1 MSLEPLESAHPQA
14 VPLASQLADEANHRI
29 ANHLA
34 MLAALMRLQAKSV
47 DQRHSAMSGKDVQRL
62 LEEFAGRLDT
72 VGEVHRLLAHRSS
85 GAPVDVASYLETIAQ
100 GLVSSLT
107 ANGQTSVYCL
117 FPLRLVLP
125 AEQAV
130 TLGLLVGELVTNAI
144 KYAHPAGVAG
154 AVTIEAS
161 TNDDDTVAV
170 EVCDDGVGLPDD
182 IDPLQS
188 QSLGFRTIRLLAKQ
202 LGASISFNNHGLGLS
217 CVVHI
222 PYAGRALKAVC

>member
-1 MSLEPLESAHPQA
+1 MSLEPLQSAQPQA
-14 VPLASQLADEANHRI
+14 VPLASHLVDEAAHRI

-34 MLAALMRLQAKSV
+34 MLAALMRLQARSIGRT
-47 DQRHSAMSGKDVQRL
+47 QIALSARDVRRL
-62 LEEFAGRLDT
+62 LEDFAGRLDI
-72 VGEVHRLLAHRSS
+72 VGEIHRLLALRPS
-85 GAPVDVASYLETIAQ
+85 GAPVDVANYLETIAQ
-100 GLVSSLT
+100 GLVTSLT
-107 ANGQTSVYCL
+107 ANDHTSIYCL

-130 TLGLLVGELVTNAI
+130 ALGLLVGELVTNAI

-154 AVTIEAS
+154 AITIEAS
-161 TNDDDTVAV
+161 AHDDDTVAI

-188 QSLGFRTIRLLAKQ
+188 QSLGFRTVRLLAKQ
-202 LGASISFNNHGLGLS
+202 LGASISFDSHGLGLS

-222 PYAGRALKAVC
+222 PYAGRTLKAVS

>member
-1 MSLEPLESAHPQA
+1 MSLEPLETAQLQA
-14 VPLASQLADEANHRI
+14 GPPASQLADEANHRI

-34 MLAALMRLQAKSV
+34 MLSALMRLRAKSV
-47 DQRHSAMSGKDVQRL
+47 DQTHRALSGKDVQRL
-62 LEEFAGRLDT
+62 LEEFASRLDT
-72 VGEVHRLLAHRSS
+72 VGEVHKLLAHRSN
-85 GAPVDVASYLETIAQ
+85 GAPIDVASYLETIAK

-107 ANGQTSVYCL
+107 ANDDTSIYCL

-130 TLGLLVGELVTNAI
+130 ALGLLVGELVTNAI
-144 KYAHPAGVAG
+144 KYAHPAGVG
-154 AVTIEAS
+154 GVITIEAS
-161 TNDDDTVAV
+161 THDDDTVAI

-202 LGASISFNNHGLGLS
+202 LGASISFNNNGLGLS

-222 PYAGRALKAVC
+222 PHSGRALKAVC

>member
-1 MSLEPLESAHPQA
+1 MSLDRPQSARPQA
-14 VPLASQLADEANHRI
+14 VPLAGHLADEANHRI

-34 MLAALMRLQAKSV
+34 MLTALLRLEGERIGRTRIAL
-47 DQRHSAMSGKDVQRL
+47 SARDVERL
-62 LEEFAGRLDT
+62 VEDLAGRLDA
-72 VGEVHRLLAHRSS
+72 VGEIHRLLAHRSS
-85 GAPVDVASYLETIAQ
+85 GAPVDVANYLETIAR
-100 GLVSSLT
+100 GLVSLT
-107 ANGQTSVYCL
+107 ANDHTSIDWL

-130 TLGLLVGELVTNAI
+130 TLGLLLAELVTNAI

-154 AVTIEAS
+154 AITIEAS
-161 TNDDDTVAV
+161 AYDDDTVAI

-188 QSLGFRTIRLLAKQ
+188 QSLGFRTIRSLAKQ
-202 LGASISFNNHGLGLS
+202 LGASISFENHGLGLS

-222 PYAGRALKAVC
+222 PYAARTLKAVS

>member
-1 MSLEPLESAHPQA
+1 MMTNSPRL
-14 VPLASQLADEANHRI
+14 R
-29 ANHLA
+29 HL
-34 MLAALMRLQAKSV
+34 
-47 DQRHSAMSGKDVQRL
+47 SGKDVQRL

-85 GAPVDVASYLETIAQ
+85 GAPVDIASYLETIAQ

-107 ANGQTSVYCL
+107 ANGHTSIYCL

-130 TLGLLVGELVTNAI
+130 ALGLLVGELVTNTI
-144 KYAHPAGVAG
+144 KYSHPAGVAG
-154 AVTIEAS
+154 AITIEAS
-161 TNDDDTVAV
+161 THDDQAVAI
-170 EVCDDGVGLPDD
+170 EVCDDGVGLPND

-188 QSLGFRTIRLLAKQ
+188 QSLGFSTIRFLAKQ

-222 PYAGRALKAVC
+222 PYAGRALKAVSWSENPQTV

>member
-1 MSLEPLESAHPQA
+1 
-14 VPLASQLADEANHRI
+14 
-29 ANHLA
+29 
-34 MLAALMRLQAKSV
+34 MLAALMRLQAKGV
-47 DQRHSAMSGKDVQRL
+47 DQAHIALSGKDVQRL

-72 VGEVHRLLAHRSS
+72 VGEIHQLLAHRPS
-85 GAPVDVASYLETIAQ
+85 GAPVDVANYLETIAQ

-107 ANGQTSVYCL
+107 ANEHTSIYCL
-117 FPLRLVLP
+117 FPPRLVLP

-130 TLGLLVGELVTNAI
+130 ALGLLVGELVTNAI

-154 AVTIEAS
+154 AITIEAS
-161 TNDDDTVAV
+161 THDDEAVAI

-182 IDPLQS
+182 IDPLLS